1 MRKNYGM
8 ELLWMMPKKG
18 KLCKK
23 KSNNIIENKRTKQK
37 CNREKKYV
45 LIMNSIDIIFGFNIH
60 ISYG

>member
-18 KLCKK
+18 NYAKK

>member
-1 MRKNYGM
+1 MNDAQKRGIM
-8 ELLWMMPKKG
+8 Q
-18 KLCKK
+18 K